1 MPTLHLPAAHTD
13 TDVAL
18 ATEVAHVVG
27 SHELY
32 VTWTHGEGPGLP
44 PEIEA
49 LTADEPQ
56 PSRDLPVRRG
66 RRRDGPGHLGALE
79 RDRCTRRA
87 RAPSCPRRATTAAP
101 RSTAAEDHALARFG
115 HARRSQ
121 AGERPARALHLRAA

>member
-18 ATEVAHVVG
+18 ATEVALVVG

-49 LTADEPQ
+49 VLGEGPRPALTPFAEVIVAMAQGISALWNAIVRPASTRPQ
-56 PSRDLPVRRG
+56 LPAPREDRRG
-66 RRRDGPGHLGALE
+66 LE
-79 RDRCTRRA
+79 E
-87 RAPSCPRRATTAAP
+87 
-101 RSTAAEDHALARFG
+101 RSI
-115 HARRSQ
+115 
-121 AGERPARALHLRAA
+121 